1 MTPKDKYVYYIYEF
15 EYSVE
20 GDKIL
25 DERYCKKYSKCAAE
39 LLIMRIDR
47 LSTII

>member
-20 GDKIL
+20 GDDKIL
-25 DERYCKKYSKCAAE
+25 DERYCKN
-39 LLIMRIDR
+39 
-47 LSTII
+47 